1 LKKLVLTLALLTAGT
16 SLAVGQARPAA
27 SRLGDLQVGA
37 TYSVANPDLGVT
49 YIRGFGAYSDFDFLR
64 HIGVEVDFRQLNDP
78 DDSPTNRF
86 FQRSYEVGGRYFWR
100 FGNLKPYGKALYGR
114 GQFSSPSALIQD
126 QLEAGEPAYP
136 LIATNMIDFGIGA
149 DFAVQSHINIRVEGE
164 YQKWFSSHYPLGNGL
179 TPTMVNFGVA
189 YHFPPGKP
197 RR

>member
-1 LKKLVLTLALLTAGT
+1 MKKLVLTLALLTAGT

-37 TYSVANPDLGVT
+37 TYSVANPDFGGT
-49 YIRGFGAYSDFDFLR
+49 YIRGFGVYSDFDFLR
-64 HIGVEVDFRQLNDP
+64 HVGVEVDFRQLNDP
-78 DDSPTNRF
+78 DDTPPLRF
-86 FQRSYEVGGRYFWR
+86 FERSYEAGGRYFWR
-100 FGNLKPYGKALYGR
+100 FGRLKPYGKALYGR
-114 GQFSSPSALIQD
+114 GQFSPPSNLIQG

-136 LIATNMIDFGIGA
+136 LIGTNMIDLGIGA

-164 YQKWFSSHYPLGNGL
+164 YQKWFSSYYPLSNGL